1 MKNGINAKGNYHIF
15 VRDELKY
22 KTCMLSAEKSG
33 VPPYMAVNTIEN
45 IDNHEIL
52 WFAKMTANYRQMSD
66 GQHLGVEISKTNCF
80 VPRQGW
86 LVLFERNGKVDF
98 VRDTEFWYGKE
109 DVEWACSPA
118 SIFTD
123 TKAFYSEIDGVREA
137 KSREVTTQS
146 AFGITRD
153 GKHAFITCLYK
164 VSAVQMWNE
173 LKGDFKLLAVMDGGG
188 SAQLEYYDKGVH
200 TFKASNRELPNVLC
214 FYKYK
219 AGKEP
224 AKPEDPTTKTYTE
237 DDINNAIDE
246 YFKGITIEDLKTE
259 LKKGIKENL

>member
-1 MKNGINAKGNYHIF
+1 M
-15 VRDELKY
+15 
-22 KTCMLSAEKSG
+22 
-33 VPPYMAVNTIEN
+33 
-45 IDNHEIL
+45 
-52 WFAKMTANYRQMSD
+52 
-66 GQHLGVEISKTNCF
+66 
-80 VPRQGW
+80 
-86 LVLFERNGKVDF
+86 
-98 VRDTEFWYGKE
+98 
-109 DVEWACSPA
+109 
-118 SIFTD
+118 
-123 TKAFYSEIDGVREA
+123 REA

-224 AKPEDPTTKTYTE
+224 AKPEEPTTKTYTE
-237 DDINNAIDE
+237 DEINNAIDK